1 MKPERKYLIQEL
13 IELLLRNGAGYVS
26 PRLKET
32 VSGYVPGPRKQI
44 RGLDDWIAF
53 SEAVRKRR
61 EGITEHEVA
70 DLEVR
75 NLLET
80 QNFGRTWDSASWFIA
95 VQMVQA
101 VGLFVISLEL
111 HRRGLAKFGLEVG
124 RLRGIRK
131 SLGLAQLAIQT
142 GDSNLAANCQS
153 QLARSALTP
162 LAQPAKAV
170 AEYLGAWL
178 DGEHGGYS
186 GFLHPSEMFLSS
198 IVKGKNVLLKGPAVI
213 RESKDWEQTN
223 TVIVGIMR
231 PTGPSAVSAGKFESG
246 FPHVAYANGNTVNFL
261 SRLDEAAIRNSLA
274 PFSALVLKA
283 PVPTVLQRNSATPI
297 RRVTGGNQLL
307 LVYGRPNMV
316 QVAALDILRFAP
328 SGLFITGVNFFI
340 DDYREE
346 ERWYDHVRSRRV
358 DIVNSGGE
366 DFEVCV
372 SISEHGAITNRN
384 LLKNLQMWN
393 RLDGDATFQDS
404 LRLSDEEYLRALE
417 IRFGK
422 ERV

>member
-1 MKPERKYLIQEL
+1 M
-13 IELLLRNGAGYVS
+13 
-26 PRLKET
+26 
-32 VSGYVPGPRKQI
+32 
-44 RGLDDWIAF
+44 
-53 SEAVRKRR
+53 
-61 EGITEHEVA
+61 
-70 DLEVR
+70 
-75 NLLET
+75 
-80 QNFGRTWDSASWFIA
+80 
-95 VQMVQA
+95 
-101 VGLFVISLEL
+101 
-111 HRRGLAKFGLEVG
+111 
-124 RLRGIRK
+124 
-131 SLGLAQLAIQT
+131 
-142 GDSNLAANCQS
+142 
-153 QLARSALTP
+153 
-162 LAQPAKAV
+162 
-170 AEYLGAWL
+170 
-178 DGEHGGYS
+178 
-186 GFLHPSEMFLSS
+186 
-198 IVKGKNVLLKGPAVI
+198 
-213 RESKDWEQTN
+213 
-223 TVIVGIMR
+223 IVGIMR